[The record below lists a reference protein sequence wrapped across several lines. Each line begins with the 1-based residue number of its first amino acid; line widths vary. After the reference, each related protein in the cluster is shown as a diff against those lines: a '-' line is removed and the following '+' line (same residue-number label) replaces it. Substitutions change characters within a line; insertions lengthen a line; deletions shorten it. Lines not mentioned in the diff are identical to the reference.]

1 MYIPINAQMYDY
13 ITYESA
19 SDLYYL
25 LKAVV
30 ENNILKTETMC
41 RKCNSPVIEPLYI
54 NQIIITQ
61 SKAHRNRPKAHT
73 FWQDQREGEKIP
85 EIHRRVRTCQWV
97 AAAIVGSRF
106 QDEIRPAG
114 SGHRSWRKV
123 LTMTPLLRKMKC
135 SGRWNRG
142 NRKERYEWYVLQCRF
157 LILLLFFM

>member
-41 RKCNSPVIEPLYI
+41 RKCKFHNSPVIEPLYI

-73 FWQDQREGEKIP
+73 FW
-85 EIHRRVRTCQWV
+85 
-97 AAAIVGSRF
+97 
-106 QDEIRPAG
+106 
-114 SGHRSWRKV
+114 
-123 LTMTPLLRKMKC
+123 
-135 SGRWNRG
+135 
-142 NRKERYEWYVLQCRF
+142 
-157 LILLLFFM
+157 